1 MPNINNDAATICDRR
16 LLQHGEQFASLDA
29 ARQGETDGTMDDLT
43 DQWWSSARQVAQAK
57 PSTLDGIKVQPGVLR
72 RIIEDS
78 YLTDECHADELVRQL
93 FANLTA
99 TPLLT

>member
-1 MPNINNDAATICDRR
+1 MPTTSNEVVTICDRG
-16 LLQHGEQFASLDA
+16 LLQHGKQFANMDA
-29 ARQGETDGTMDDLT
+29 ARQGETDGAMEDLT
-43 DQWWSSARQVAQAK
+43 DQWWSLAQQVAQAK
-57 PSTLDGIKVQPGVLR
+57 PSTIAGIKVQLGVLR

-78 YLTDECHADELVRQL
+78 YLTDECHADALVRQL